1 MNEVMK
7 SVSIDIMDNLLQVH
21 DEMACN
27 WYEIETQKVIFY
39 MQQKDAED
47 ELGGKTDV

>member
-7 SVSIDIMDNLLQVH
+7 SVSTDIMDNLLQVH

>member
-7 SVSIDIMDNLLQVH
+7 SVSTDIMDNLLQVQ
-21 DEMACN
+21 DEMAHN
-27 WYEIETQKVIFY
+27 WYEIGTQKTIFY
-39 MQQKDAED
+39 LQPKDTED